1 MGELFAI
8 TIQQTEQ
15 LKVVKQRQTD
25 IDNFKI
31 SVYYKLYNMEE
42 SDGTKI
48 VDEDILV
55 AQGHYNIRNNWAHLN
70 PLEITEH
77 EFKDG
82 TRSEIKIDWKEIED
96 VYDADS
102 GSVLV
107 EALEE
112 RRLELN

>member
-1 MGELFAI
+1 MILN
-8 TIQQTEQ
+8 IQQTEQ
-15 LKVVKQRQTD
+15 LKVVRHRQTD
-25 IDNFKI
+25 MDNFNV

-48 VDEDILV
+48 EDEDILV
-55 AQGHYNIRNNWAHLN
+55 AQGHYNIRTNWANLN

-77 EFKDG
+77 TFSGEKVP
-82 TRSEIKIDWKEIED
+82 TKIELDWKEIED